1 MRKLNKTLKQLP
13 METVGIDLGDK
24 LSRYAVVDRDG
35 EVVEE
40 GSFRNQ
46 ASSIEKHFSGEKRRI
61 ALEAGAQSAWIA
73 RELEKLGHEVI
84 VANARQ
90 VKWITAS
97 DQKNDRVDA
106 RKLALL
112 ARADVR
118 LLSPVEH
125 RSAEQQGELGVIRA
139 RDAVVRARTLL
150 VNAARGIAKG
160 FGQRLPVTVT
170 ATFGKRA
177 LAMVP
182 PILKAALEGLL
193 IQIDGLGRQ
202 VQDYEERIAQAGS
215 QHPELERL
223 VSIPG
228 VGTLTALT
236 FVLTLGRAERFAHSR
251 DVAGY
256 LGLRPKQRQSGG
268 QDPQLGIS
276 KSGDKY
282 LRKLL
287 VQCAHHTLGHWGGI
301 RRCGNGVWQRAAPRK
316 AQPNGPSWR

>member
-1 MRKLNKTLKQLP
+1 M
-13 METVGIDLGDK
+13 
-24 LSRYAVVDRDG
+24 
-35 EVVEE
+35 
-40 GSFRNQ
+40 
-46 ASSIEKHFSGEKRRI
+46 
-61 ALEAGAQSAWIA
+61 
-73 RELEKLGHEVI
+73 I

-97 DQKNDRVDA
+97 DQKNDRADA

-193 IQIDGLGRQ
+193 AQIDGLGRQ
-202 VQDYEERIAQAGS
+202 IQDYEDRIAQAGA

-256 LGLRPKQRQSGG
+256 VGLRPKQKQSGT

-287 VQCAHHTLGHWGGI
+287 VQCAHHILEHWGRDSALRQWGLAKSGSAKGATKRAI
-301 RRCGNGVWQRAAPRK
+301 GRWRGNWRCCCIDCGSVGSFINPFLKWSEDLGRWNNGAEPELSGDCVRVLELPARGTDGSAGLRL
-316 AQPNGPSWR
+316 